1 MNASM
6 VKWLIMHS
14 SDSWM
19 KHFTLAK
26 WYHQVLYMNVI
37 EFTKWMIGFFAR
49 FEQKLGT
56 GQGTP

>member
-1 MNASM
+1 M